1 MYKKDYLVRQLESF
15 SKFLGIVIG
24 LRKNKDYQQFEE
36 ELEKLVSSFTNQELN
51 SIRTESF
58 SEFTERVG
66 RNPELNSIKI
76 RMLADAL
83 FELCVSDI
91 EKESNN
97 ENSILEK
104 TFFLYQKYQSEL
116 VSNEF
121 DLEVNYRIKFL
132 DKLINPISDK

>member
-58 SEFTERVG
+58 SEFNERVA
-66 RNPELNSIKI
+66 RNPELNPIKI